1 MRPRGRACLRV
12 CRAAS
17 EGDPVSKKAKTA
29 EDAAAN
35 KAAAPSAPPPVRLL
49 SKAEVLAMVGV
60 SFPTVWGWMRAGTFP
75 VRASSARRANGFPL
89 TLRAGLLGCRGGR
102 SKGISLINGK
112 LRKSRNANSRP
123 GPRGGCFAF
132 ATRKNNSTTSPYAPA
147 ESEKQHVGAR
157 DQVPSDQTSVVNVIA
172 HENHGHSWP
181 TSLFVEVGDEQ
192 RG

>member
-1 MRPRGRACLRV
+1 MRPRGRARLRV

-75 VRASSARRANGFPL
+75 RSRVVGAKSKWLS
-89 TLRAGLLGCRGGR
+89 TDIESWIAGLPRRPL
-102 SKGISLINGK
+102 KGDQPDQ
-112 LRKSRNANSRP
+112 RK
-123 GPRGGCFAF
+123 
-132 ATRKNNSTTSPYAPA
+132 
-147 ESEKQHVGAR
+147 
-157 DQVPSDQTSVVNVIA
+157 
-172 HENHGHSWP
+172 
-181 TSLFVEVGDEQ
+181 VEEVA
-192 RG
+192 